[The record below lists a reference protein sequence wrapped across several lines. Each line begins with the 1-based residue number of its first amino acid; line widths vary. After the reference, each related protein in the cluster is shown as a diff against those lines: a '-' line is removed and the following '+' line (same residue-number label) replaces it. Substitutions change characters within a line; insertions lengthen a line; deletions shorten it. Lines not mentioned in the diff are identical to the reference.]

1 MDVDL
6 TPLRGPEDL
15 TDVAPLQDPNYLA
28 VTLGL
33 DRLEVAQRVSLI
45 SWEVVSVEFLHCSD
59 GLRNKALAAHFAI
72 ASWFGA
78 VTQGHDTSNLRKAL
92 AADSSRHMV
101 ELSFTGC
108 RGFGDNSLQQL
119 LNHLPRLFGLG
130 FQHVAQG
137 KLKVSSWKTT
147 FCQRFCHCC
156 HSKFTSHSIDP
167 RESLKTPLYLMGE
180 THFFPKI
187 SHQ

>member
-15 TDVAPLQDPNYLA
+15 TDVAPLQDPNYSA

-33 DRLEVAQRVSLI
+33 DQQVVAQCVSLGCVSLI
-45 SWEVVSVEFLHCSD
+45 FWEVVSVEFLHCSD

-92 AADSSRHMV
+92 AADSSQQMV

-108 RGFGDNSLQQL
+108 RGFGDDSLQQL

-137 KLKVSSWKTT
+137 KLKVCIELATPVPIS
-147 FCQRFCHCC
+147 RF
-156 HSKFTSHSIDP
+156 T
-167 RESLKTPLYLMGE
+167 R
-180 THFFPKI
+180 
-187 SHQ
+187 